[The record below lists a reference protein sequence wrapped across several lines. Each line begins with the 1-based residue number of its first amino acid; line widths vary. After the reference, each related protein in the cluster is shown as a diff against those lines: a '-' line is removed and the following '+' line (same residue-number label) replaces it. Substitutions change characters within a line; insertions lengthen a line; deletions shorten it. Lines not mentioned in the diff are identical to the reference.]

1 MNPLRNGYRGFSP
14 RVKKPLL
21 PLFFF
26 GLFLLVSPATSLRA
40 ELANPVILD
49 TDLSPDV
56 DDAGAVA
63 VLHALADQGKL
74 HILATMVSSGDPWS
88 GPCLDAL
95 NTSFGRPDIPIGI
108 IKEDA
113 VTHVS
118 RYSQY
123 LAEHYP
129 HDFPPAEQ
137 APNSLDLYRKVLAEQ
152 PAGSVTIIS
161 VGYFSN
167 LSRLLKSGPDTYS
180 PLDGKALVAEKV
192 KELLCMAGEFP
203 KGREWNIYQDAE
215 AAIDV
220 ASRWPTPIVFCGFE
234 IGNKIL
240 TGKILQKT
248 AANHP
253 LREAYQL
260 YNNLTNKQSWD
271 QTTVLLADTTSSGK
285 YLNVSEPGYV
295 RIDKK
300 GNNSWEALPGG
311 PHRFVTL
318 ASTAKELA
326 GTIDALMLQAASAKP
341 Q

>member
-1 MNPLRNGYRGFSP
+1 MNPPLNGYRDFLSQA
-14 RVKKPLL
+14 KNL
-21 PLFFF
+21 PLSLFFL
-26 GLFLLVSPATSLRA
+26 GLFLLMFQATSLWA
-40 ELANPVILD
+40 EQMTPVILD
-49 TDLSPDV
+49 TDLSSDV

-63 VLHALADQGKL
+63 VLHALANQGKL

-108 IKEDA
+108 VKQDA
-113 VTHVS
+113 VTHIS
-118 RYSQY
+118 RYTQY

-129 HDFPPAEQ
+129 HDFPPTEQ
-137 APNSLDLYRKVLAEQ
+137 APNALHIYRKVLAKQ

-167 LSRLLKSGPDTYS
+167 LSRLLKSGPDEYS

-220 ASRWPTPIVFCGFE
+220 ISRWPTPIVFCGFE
-234 IGNKIL
+234 IGNKIM
-240 TGKILQKT
+240 TGQILQKT
-248 AANHP
+248 APNHP
-253 LREAYQL
+253 VREAYQL
-260 YNNLTNKQSWD
+260 YNNLTNRQSWD
-271 QTTVLLADTTSSGK
+271 QATVLLADGTSSGK
-285 YLNVSEPGYV
+285 YLNFSETGYV

-300 GNNSWEALPGG
+300 GNNAWEALPGG

-318 ASTAKELA
+318 NSTAKEL
-326 GTIDALMLQAASAKP
+326 GETIDALMLQATKP
-341 Q
+341 R